1 MMIETTKQH
10 DGAWL
15 VSAIVVEGDYVWR
28 EWSTYY
34 GYTKRESV
42 RLFRQ
47 YVTDKG
53 YRIS

>member
-1 MMIETTKQH
+1 MIETTKQH

-15 VSAIVVEGDYVWR
+15 VSAIVVQDIYAWR
-28 EWSTYY
+28 EWNIYY
-34 GYTKRESV
+34 GYGKRDSV